1 MTFLDISSGTVSELQ
16 EMTDKITSQDIDGT
30 TVKVEMVKPAKPSIR
45 VYNISTL
52 CNEEFLK
59 MYFSNPGMS
68 GGGDIES
75 VTVVSQTEAIV
86 TFLESRGTPFQL
98 FLCFACQ

>member
-1 MTFLDISSGTVSELQ
+1 M
-16 EMTDKITSQDIDGT
+16 MDKITSQDIHGT

-86 TFLESRGTPFQL
+86 TFLESRGIYAVSVIDKFY
-98 FLCFACQ
+98 FACR